1 MHSCQSPRVLF
12 SLSSFVNN
20 PKLKGYLYDNIVCDL
35 KVVLD
40 NFYQNFY
47 FELNVKLFSN
57 FVQLTMDMLIDGLP
71 KWKFEMRFFSTFDS
85 WTVQSTVTLNF
96 DREKNCRPHSARR
109 VFLWRTAYAR
119 NVRLYCPY
127 RQYTNLFL
135 FQFVFEHCFRC
146 TLCLFL
152 YVKSRVWYKL

>member
-1 MHSCQSPRVLF
+1 MHALLSSPRVLF

-57 FVQLTMDMLIDGLP
+57 FVQLTMDMVIDGLP

-119 NVRLYCPY
+119 NVRLYSPY

-135 FQFVFEHCFRC
+135 FQFVFEHCFRW
-146 TLCLFL
+146 TLRLFH
-152 YVKSRVWYKL
+152 YVKSRV